1 MVMKIFDDY
10 KEKLPVSLIEE
21 VKEGVPEGISEAK
34 VKKILEEVY
43 SEYISSLVNP
53 GESVGII
60 SAESIGEPSTQM
72 TLNTKLL
79 AGVSEMNV
87 TLGIPRI
94 IEILDGRKIIKTPMM
109 EIGLNKKFSEKE
121 IKKFARKIRDTL
133 LKEFVVKVATDIGN
147 NSLKLELNKDLL
159 AEYDLTIEEI
169 KTLVAKKYDV
179 KIYGSSILVKVKDA
193 SIGDLHEIKGLI
205 LDLHTIGIKGVT
217 QVLPVKKDNKH
228 VIMTSGSNLKE
239 VLKLDFVNPKN
250 TKSNDL
256 YETEKF
262 FGIEAVRQL
271 IIDEVLKVFE
281 NQGLDI
287 NERHIFLIADMMCYS
302 GRIQGIT
309 RYGIVSEKKSV
320 LARAS
325 FETPVKY
332 LIAAALDGEV
342 DELAS
347 VVENVMINQ
356 PIPVGTGLPG
366 LVTKFKNKK

>member
-1 MVMKIFDDY
+1 MKLFEDY
-10 KEKLPVSLIEE
+10 KDKLPVSLIEGI
-21 VKEGVPEGISEAK
+21 KEELPEKVSEAQI
-34 VKKILEEVY
+34 KKILELVY
-43 SEYISSLVNP
+43 DEYIASLVNP

-94 IEILDGRKIIKTPMM
+94 IEILDGRKVIKTPMM
-109 EIGLNKKFSEKE
+109 EIGLNKKFSGKE
-121 IKKFARKIRDTL
+121 VKKFAMKIKDTFL
-133 LKEFVVKVATDIGN
+133 NEFVVKVSTDIAKS
-147 NSLKLELNKDLL
+147 SLKLELNVSLL
-159 AEYDLTIEEI
+159 EEYDLTPKDVNVLI
-169 KTLVAKKYDV
+169 AKKYDS
-179 KIYGSSILVKVKDA
+179 KLIGNSLVIKVKDA
-193 SIGDLHEIKGLI
+193 SIGDLHEVKGAV
-205 LDLHTIGIKGVT
+205 LDLHIIGIKGVS
-217 QVLPVKKDNKH
+217 QVLPVKKKDKF

-239 VLKLDFVNPKN
+239 VLKLDFVDIKT

-271 IIDEVLKVFE
+271 IIEEVLKVFE

-287 NERHIFLIADMMCYS
+287 NERHIFLIADMMSYS

-332 LIAAALDGEV
+332 LIGAALAGEV
-342 DELAS
+342 DNLAS

>member
-1 MVMKIFDDY
+1 MKAFDEY
-10 KEKLPVSLIEE
+10 KGKLPVSLIEE
-21 VKEGVPEGISEAK
+21 VKEELPEGINEAK

-43 SEYISSLVNP
+43 SEYIKSLVNP

-109 EIGLNKKFSEKE
+109 EIGLNKKFLDKE
-121 IKKFARKIRDTL
+121 VKKFAMKIKDTS
-133 LKEFVVKVATDIGN
+133 LKEFVVKVSTDITN
-147 NSLKLELNKDLL
+147 SSLKLDLNKDLL
-159 AEYDLTIEEI
+159 SEYDLTPEEI
-169 KTLVAKKYDV
+169 KVLVAKKHDV
-179 KIYGSSILVKVKDA
+179 KLTGNSLTIKVKDA
-193 SIGDLHEIKGLI
+193 SIGDLHEVKGI
-205 LDLHTIGIKGVT
+205 VLDLHAIGIKGVT
-217 QVLPVKKDNKH
+217 QVLPVKKDTKH

-239 VLKLDFVNPKN
+239 VLKLDFVDPKT

-287 NERHIFLIADMMCYS
+287 NARHILLIADMMCYS
-302 GRIQGIT
+302 GKIQGIT

>member
-169 KTLVAKKYDV
+169 KTLVLSE
-179 KIYGSSILVKVKDA
+179 SS
-193 SIGDLHEIKGLI
+193 GF
-205 LDLHTIGIKGVT
+205 LD
-217 QVLPVKKDNKH
+217 N
-228 VIMTSGSNLKE
+228 
-239 VLKLDFVNPKN
+239 
-250 TKSNDL
+250 
-256 YETEKF
+256 
-262 FGIEAVRQL
+262 A
-271 IIDEVLKVFE
+271 
-281 NQGLDI
+281 
-287 NERHIFLIADMMCYS
+287 
-302 GRIQGIT
+302 
-309 RYGIVSEKKSV
+309 
-320 LARAS
+320 
-325 FETPVKY
+325 
-332 LIAAALDGEV
+332 
-342 DELAS
+342 
-347 VVENVMINQ
+347 
-356 PIPVGTGLPG
+356 
-366 LVTKFKNKK
+366 

>member
-1 MVMKIFDDY
+1 MKAFDDY

-21 VKEGVPEGISEAK
+21 VRKELPDGINEVK
-34 VKKILEEVY
+34 VKKVLEAVY
-43 SEYISSLVNP
+43 SEYLKSLVNP

-94 IEILDGRKIIKTPMM
+94 IEILDGRKTIKTPMM
-109 EIGLNKKFSEKE
+109 EIGLIKKFSEKE
-121 IKKFARKIRDTL
+121 VRKFAMKIKDTS
-133 LKEFVVKVATDIGN
+133 LKEFVVKVSTDITN
-147 NSLKLELNKDLL
+147 SSLKIDLNKLL
-159 AEYDLTIEEI
+159 LESYDLTIEDV
-169 KTLVAKKYDV
+169 KKLVAKKYDV
-179 KIYGSSILVKVKDA
+179 KLTGSSLIVKIKDA
-193 SIGDLHEIKGLI
+193 SIGDLHEVKGLI
-205 LDLHTIGIKGVT
+205 LDLHAIGIKGVT
-217 QVLPVKKDNKH
+217 QVLPVKKGDRH
-228 VIMTSGSNLKE
+228 IIMTSGSNLKE
-239 VLKLDFVNPKN
+239 VLKLDFVNQET

-281 NQGLDI
+281 NQGLEI
-287 NERHIFLIADMMCYS
+287 NARHILLIADMMCYS

-342 DELAS
+342 DDLAS

-366 LVTKFKNKK
+366 LVTKFKNSK

>member
-1 MVMKIFDDY
+1 MKAFDDY
-10 KEKLPVSLIEE
+10 KGKLPDSLIEE
-21 VKEGVPEGISEAK
+21 VRKELPEGVSEANT
-34 VKKILEEVY
+34 KKILEEVY

-94 IEILDGRKIIKTPMM
+94 IEILDGRKVIKTPMM

-121 IKKFARKIRDTL
+121 VRKFAMKIKDTF
-133 LKEFVVKVATDIGN
+133 LKEFVIKVSTDVAN
-147 NSLKLELNKDLL
+147 TSLKLELNKSLL
-159 AEYDLTIEEI
+159 DSYDLNPENV
-169 KTLVAKKYDV
+169 KDLVAKKHDA
-179 KIYGSSILVKVKDA
+179 KLTGSSLIVKVKDA
-193 SIGDLHEIKGLI
+193 SIGDLHEVKSL
-205 LDLHTIGIKGVT
+205 LLELHIVGIKGVT
-217 QVLPVKKDNKH
+217 QVLPVKKGNNH

-239 VLKLDFVNPKN
+239 VLKLDFVDPET

-287 NERHIFLIADMMCYS
+287 NARHILLIADMMCYS
-302 GRIQGIT
+302 GKIQGIT

-332 LIAAALDGEV
+332 LIGAALDGEV
-342 DELAS
+342 DDLAS